1 MPIRSAVKNDGIACG
16 SRTSRNR
23 CQRDAPMLRSRFVA
37 ARGVEAK
44 PSISPMATGKK
55 VTSAITTTLGSRPKP
70 NQMISSGAIAMIGS
84 VCETTSSGVSA
95 RRSHGEKS
103 TAIAITQ
110 PSASDTA
117 NPTAVT
123 CSVGTVLAQI
133 CSRAAH
139 PCSATRSGE
148 GSTWGR
154 TPVAATN
161 HCQATRPAATRTR
174 DGRPAANARRTPRPP
189 RDVAGT
195 AGLDPATPAGVA
207 ARWPCCNRIGAG
219 PPCCNSSALDP
230 APVSSTADPSDGRDP
245 PPSPGGAAAAADARV
260 TAWPGTRR

>member
-23 CQRDAPMLRSRFVA
+23 CQRDAPMLRSRLVA
-37 ARGVEAK
+37 ACGVEAK
-44 PSISPMATGKK
+44 PSISPTATGKN
-55 VTSAITTTLGSRPKP
+55 VTSAITTTLGSSPKP

-84 VCETTSSGVSA
+84 VCEATSSGVSA

-103 TAIAITQ
+103 TAIAIAQ
-110 PSASDTA
+110 PIASDTA

-148 GSTWGR
+148 GSTCGR
-154 TPVAATN
+154 TPEAVTSPLPGD
-161 HCQATRPAATRTR
+161 QPGG
-174 DGRPAANARRTPRPP
+174 DEDEGRHAGGERPP
-189 RDVAGT
+189 DSRRGRRGAAGAA
-195 AGLDPATPAGVA
+195 AGIA
-207 ARWPCCNRIGAG
+207 ARWPCSNPVAAW
-219 PPCCNSSALDP
+219 PPCCNP
-230 APVSSTADPSDGRDP
+230 ARHAVRHGHRARGPTGRARL
-245 PPSPGGAAAAADARV
+245 GHGAAR
-260 TAWPGTRR
+260 